1 MITANVS
8 GARAQ
13 TAYAQKPAPKRP
25 ASKFLTRRFTT
36 PQISNQINPAAQNN
50 VIFIIMRVG

>member
-8 GARAQ
+8 GASTQ
-13 TAYAQKPAPKRP
+13 MSCFEIFDSEIQDPPE
-25 ASKFLTRRFTT
+25 
-36 PQISNQINPAAQNN
+36 ISNQINPAAQNN